1 MKRQSKNFFATIIG
15 LQRCSIFVGFPKSYC
30 VIPGTTGQQGFGGTE
45 LKTRHGSFVTC
56 VGVRV
61 NHNES
66 IIKLFKVTPSE
77 WAMKVTT
84 YRSRHQPIFLFSETK
99 DKSRADRKNPQQQL
113 HHQNLPQSR
122 WDDKVEVLSSYL
134 MFIGV
139 LLLLKKKKT
148 HTHTKRET
156 TYESCDIETNQTHER
171 YRRKMQRRHNS
182 RMQCIVT
189 HWSKRCAEK
198 MYSNKIQYVSAK
210 V

>member
-1 MKRQSKNFFATIIG
+1 MKRQCKNFFATIIG

-56 VGVRV
+56 VWCQSKCICDMRV
-61 NHNES
+61 LLNCL
-66 IIKLFKVTPSE
+66 KCYQWV
-77 WAMKVTT
+77 KVTT

-148 HTHTKRET
+148 KPRTKVAISKQIKR
-156 TYESCDIETNQTHER
+156 TNGT
-171 YRRKMQRRHNS
+171 
-182 RMQCIVT
+182 VG
-189 HWSKRCAEK
+189 RCRDDTIRGC
-198 MYSNKIQYVSAK
+198 NVL
-210 V
+210 